1 MTDKN
6 MQLSAIKHDFEKLA
20 STSGESSKRKM
31 INSFK
36 GTLTN
41 RALRMYLDPA
51 VKFKLK
57 ANDGDGDTPEF
68 QNFFALCRYLQENE
82 GKDAERLFLESI
94 RPELRDFV
102 RGFLRRNLSI
112 GVSLEDY
119 NSCNSDKP
127 IQQRPMKKSRP
138 KLPAFEKVTVLPEE
152 DTSFD
157 VDAITYTVTV
167 PVYEECQENEQSL

>member
-20 STSGESSKRKM
+20 STSGESSKRKL

-57 ANDGDGDTPEF
+57 ANDGDVNTPEF

-94 RPELRDFV
+94 RPELRGFV

-112 GVSLEDY
+112 GVTLDDY

-138 KLPAFEKVTVLPEE
+138 KLPAPEKVAVLPEE
-152 DTSFD
+152 ETSYDIDTTS
-157 VDAITYTVTV
+157 YTLADQVC
-167 PVYEECQENEQSL
+167 EECQENEQHL